1 MSAVLSLQPTFTQG
15 LILGQ
20 VSVLCLLL
28 VVLRYLFLDTDPA
41 LPYLRSPL
49 VDENESARHL
59 KLPTAS
65 HDADIVGGA
74 RDPESA
80 EWLNL
85 ILYQITQA
93 YREDLRDHARGAAG
107 DEAAREKI
115 ERWLNAAVSSSFMD
129 PIRVHSVDLGSGC
142 PHVSDVHFEHGDAL
156 NDIKIKLRLS
166 YTDTV
171 SVSLS
176 TSVLFNY
183 PAPYFA
189 RLPVSLS
196 VSLSLFSSWATIT
209 PPSPTSPT
217 PTISLS
223 LPKSFTLDLKTV
235 SLLGSRAKLADVPKL
250 HEMIQS
256 RIRNALSEKT
266 ISVALPP
273 LTRST
278 PTPTPTAS
286 APSSKDL

>member
-1 MSAVLSLQPTFTQG
+1 MATYLSLSFQPTFTQG
-15 LILGQ
+15 LIVGQ

-49 VDENESARHL
+49 VDEKEHASRHL
-59 KLPTAS
+59 RLPTAS

-74 RDPESA
+74 KEPESA

-85 ILYQITQA
+85 IMYQIAQA
-93 YREDLRDHARGAAG
+93 YREDLRDHAPGAAG
-107 DEAAREKI
+107 DEAARAKI
-115 ERWLNAAVSSSFMD
+115 ERWLNERVTSSFMD
-129 PIRVHSVDLGSGC
+129 PIRVHAVDLGSGC
-142 PHVSDVHFEHGDAL
+142 PHISDVHFEEGDSPS
-156 NDIKIKLRLS
+156 DVKIKLRLS

-196 VSLSLFSSWATIT
+196 ISLSLFSSLATIT
-209 PPSPTSPT
+209 PPSSTSPA
-217 PTISLS
+217 PTISVS
-223 LPKSFTLDLKTV
+223 LPRSFTLDLKTT

-250 HEMIQS
+250 HEMIQARVRS
-256 RIRNALSEKT
+256 ALAEKT
-266 ISVALPP
+266 ICVALPP
-273 LTRST
+273 LSR
-278 PTPTPTAS
+278 PTPSPTPE
-286 APSSKDL
+286 L

>member
-1 MSAVLSLQPTFTQG
+1 MSALFSLQPTFTQG

-49 VDENESARHL
+49 VDEKENARHL

-74 RDPESA
+74 KEPESA

-85 ILYQITQA
+85 ILYQVRVRA
-93 YREDLRDHARGAAG
+93 YCFSELLHLGSPDCPGVPGRLARPCQRRCWRRGCASKDRAVAERGRVVELHGAQRASRDRHAH
-107 DEAAREKI
+107 
-115 ERWLNAAVSSSFMD
+115 NACRAVQD
-129 PIRVHSVDLGSGC
+129 PIRVHAVDLGSGC
-142 PHVSDVHFEHGDAL
+142 PHVSDVHFEHGESLSDVVRAISTDVRGTDGL
-156 NDIKIKLRLS
+156 LQKIKLRLS

-171 SVSLS
+171 SVSIS
-176 TSVLFNY
+176 TSILFNY

-196 VSLSLFSSWATIT
+196 ISLSLFSSLVSALTL
-209 PPSPTSPT
+209 PLPS
-217 PTISLS
+217 
-223 LPKSFTLDLKTV
+223 
-235 SLLGSRAKLADVPKL
+235 
-250 HEMIQS
+250 
-256 RIRNALSEKT
+256 
-266 ISVALPP
+266 
-273 LTRST
+273 
-278 PTPTPTAS
+278 
-286 APSSKDL
+286 